1 MSLILIPTCFS
12 ALRLSRY
19 FTYLISPH
27 SPSSPRLLSPPHL
40 ASSLLFSSFLANQL
54 LSTFNSMTIPH
65 IVLAKNR
72 KMRLKLPPVTKPT
85 PRYHPTLQMAS
96 EEGCPPPSRAL
107 LSVRSKPYGNSVP
120 YFFILGVSGL
130 LSDVARAKSPGV
142 FFLGVVQLT
151 IFNSAYYSAAQKITP
166 GQHRLRVLSGQHF
179 FPRGNHLIY
188 HNPCRGERMPH
199 FRAVSSVPTFGWA
212 RGGAPGPV
220 EQVPRASDGY
230 YKANVRVCERQPR
243 FSNVCIM

>member
-107 LSVRSKPYGNSVP
+107 LSVRSKPTVILHRTFLSWASQDCSLTSREPKVRA
-120 YFFILGVSGL
+120 FF
-130 LSDVARAKSPGV
+130 
-142 FFLGVVQLT
+142 FWEW
-151 IFNSAYYSAAQKITP
+151 FN
-166 GQHRLRVLSGQHF
+166 
-179 FPRGNHLIY
+179 
-188 HNPCRGERMPH
+188 
-199 FRAVSSVPTFGWA
+199 
-212 RGGAPGPV
+212 
-220 EQVPRASDGY
+220 
-230 YKANVRVCERQPR
+230 
-243 FSNVCIM
+243 